1 VDTRKKWKKIM
12 SWICRYCGKDTK
24 WIDMDYLVGTDHL
37 QCALENDNKV
47 KTKLKISNPEKIN
60 TKNLCLDK
68 SIVEIN
74 YVGLNASVNTDNE
87 TYTLYKFVGIMNS
100 NWCNTIF
107 EIHTDIKDNTVQ
119 FNIWKNG
126 GVELNRLPVN
136 VIRDRDELIN
146 RMIAEVKKS

>member
-1 VDTRKKWKKIM
+1 M
-12 SWICRYCGKDTK
+12 SWTCRYCGKDTSD
-24 WIDMDYLVGTDHL
+24 IDYDYLDGYDHL
-37 QCALENDNKV
+37 SCALENIKM

-60 TKNLCLDK
+60 SKNICLDK

-74 YVGLNASVNTDNE
+74 YVGLNAAVNADNE
-87 TYTLYKFVGIMNS
+87 TYTLYKFVGVMNS

-107 EIHTDIKDNTVQ
+107 EIHTDIKDNKVQ

-126 GVELNRLPVN
+126 GVELNRLHVN
-136 VIRDRDELIN
+136 VIRDRNELIN

>member
-1 VDTRKKWKKIM
+1 M
-12 SWICRYCGKDTK
+12 SWTCRYCGKDTSD
-24 WIDMDYLVGTDHL
+24 IDYDYLDGYDHL
-37 QCALENDNKV
+37 SCALENIKM
-47 KTKLKISNPEKIN
+47 KTKLKITNPEKIN
-60 TKNLCLDK
+60 SKNICLDK

-74 YVGLNASVNTDNE
+74 YVGLNAAVNTDNE

-107 EIHTDIKDNTVQ
+107 EIHTDIKDNKVQ

-126 GVELNRLPVN
+126 GVELNRLHVN
-136 VIRDRDELIN
+136 VIRDRNELIN

>member
-1 VDTRKKWKKIM
+1 M
-12 SWICRYCGKDTK
+12 SWTCRYCGKDTSD
-24 WIDMDYLVGTDHL
+24 IDYDYLDWYDHL
-37 QCALENDNKV
+37 SCALNNIKV

-60 TKNLCLDK
+60 SKNICLDK
-68 SIVEIN
+68 SIIEIT
-74 YVGLNASVNTDNE
+74 YMGLNAAVNADNE

-107 EIHTDIKDNTVQ
+107 EIHTDIKDNKVQ

-136 VIRDRDELIN
+136 VIRDRNELIN